1 MSIFHFE
8 SFILLPQV
16 GKISYSGEAGAA
28 AEESFS
34 TSTGKNFP
42 PDPIHVVFTPKLLF
56 WSVRRVTLE
65 DVSLLT
71 DEFQLGDHPHSP
83 RSSMHSSR
91 WGTPSH
97 ICQAHIDL
105 VNL

>member
-28 AEESFS
+28 ADESFS

-42 PDPIHVVFTPKLLF
+42 PDPILVVFHPKLM
-56 WSVRRVTLE
+56 TL
-65 DVSLLT
+65 VS
-71 DEFQLGDHPHSP
+71 EEGHLGG
-83 RSSMHSSR
+83 RLSSDR
-91 WGTPSH
+91 
-97 ICQAHIDL
+97 
-105 VNL
+105 